1 MLNNYTQYGPITN
14 GGIRARCD
22 AAVCY
27 RTILSVHT
35 SRFTIGALCWAA
47 MAILHLRALY
57 KTNMFFSMVIRDYHC
72 LSTYRINNKDIL
84 SVCNLLKITEVG
96 ALLLS
101 STSIEQNQN
110 TFYNVH
116 NSQHSCVVQVL
127 FMCGFDKHL
136 LAARLVPLPRHGNF
150 TKKIT
155 YTSDFFII
163 IRYLLSTQSM
173 ISRLYLGKYKAN
185 AKKYTYLLK
194 KGK

>member
-1 MLNNYTQYGPITN
+1 M
-14 GGIRARCD
+14 
-22 AAVCY
+22 
-27 RTILSVHT
+27 
-35 SRFTIGALCWAA
+35 
-47 MAILHLRALY
+47 
-57 KTNMFFSMVIRDYHC
+57 
-72 LSTYRINNKDIL
+72 
-84 SVCNLLKITEVG
+84 
-96 ALLLS
+96 
-101 STSIEQNQN
+101 
-110 TFYNVH
+110 H

-194 KGK
+194 KGKQNKVKNHLLPISPQSDQTVTSEVPIKNIWINLENQGQYLQVQNGPWANLEWKWSKPRENPKKSLNEQIGSSRQQVGPE

>member
-1 MLNNYTQYGPITN
+1 M
-14 GGIRARCD
+14 R
-22 AAVCY
+22 
-27 RTILSVHT
+27 
-35 SRFTIGALCWAA
+35 
-47 MAILHLRALY
+47 
-57 KTNMFFSMVIRDYHC
+57 
-72 LSTYRINNKDIL
+72 
-84 SVCNLLKITEVG
+84 NLLKITEAG

-194 KGK
+194 KGKQNKVKNHLLPISPQSDQTVTSEVPIKNI